1 MAARWNPTQAE
12 LNRASAL
19 RALEAMELSAELRD
33 AIRPIRARR
42 FAKLAALIEAT
53 PAPERRTD
61 NRRARRDGR

>member
-1 MAARWNPTQAE
+1 
-12 LNRASAL
+12 
-19 RALEAMELSAELRD
+19 MELSAELRD